1 MKEKRPLQMQVM
13 EMHVGLNLSSSSLL
27 LLDIW
32 LQLMTDNLQTGKK
45 VVIQILDTFVS
56 KHVFNL
62 KSTN

>member
-1 MKEKRPLQMQVM
+1 MQVM